1 MVYAYPVPDYFKNK
15 ISSMIRFIFSAVF
28 FFFFSLSI
36 SAQDTREELEK
47 QRAKLKKEMEATQKL
62 LNNNKMKT
70 KENLVQWKLIN
81 DKLNL
86 QNRLIENI
94 GKDINILDN
103 NINNNQREINRY
115 NKLLDTLKEEYAK
128 SMVYAYKHRNNYDF
142 LSFVFSAASF
152 NDAIKRVAYLKYYR
166 DYREKQGE
174 NILRTQ
180 ELRRQKL
187 NELGTIKEKKNEV
200 LQIKDKEAAA
210 LETQK
215 LEKDRIVND
224 LKKEGK
230 QLNNQLAA
238 FKKQNAKVEKAIAAA
253 IKKATDDA
261 RKAALKKSNEEEAAR
276 LAALKNKAPEKT
288 STTVKTSAEKNS
300 PKNTEPVK
308 SPENILLN
316 AENRVLNENF
326 KKNKGILPWPVD
338 KGIPI
343 LHFGNNVLQSGAT
356 INMTGITVATD
367 IGSSV
372 KAIFDGTVSSV
383 VFIED
388 MQVVIVQ
395 HGEYFSTYSNLGSVS
410 VKMGQI
416 VKAGQ
421 VIGRAAANLDGIG
434 AIDLYIND
442 AKGNNTDPEKW
453 LKSSR

>member
-1 MVYAYPVPDYFKNK
+1 
-15 ISSMIRFIFSAVF
+15 MIRIFFSVTIFS
-28 FFFFSLSI
+28 FFSLSLL
-36 SAQDTREELEK
+36 AQDTREELEK
-47 QRAKLKKEMEATQKL
+47 QRTKLKKEMEETQKL
-62 LNNNKMKT
+62 LNNNKLKT

-86 QNRLIENI
+86 QNRLIDNI
-94 GKDINILDN
+94 SRDINLLDN
-103 NINNNQREINRY
+103 SINTNQREINRY

-128 SMVYAYKHRNNYDF
+128 SMVYAYKNRNNYDF
-142 LSFVFSAASF
+142 LSFVFAAGSF

-187 NELGTIKEKKNEV
+187 NELGSIKEKKSEV
-200 LQIKDKEAAA
+200 LQIKDKEAAI
-210 LETQK
+210 LESQK
-215 LEKDRIVND
+215 IEKDKIVND

-261 RKAALKKSNEEEAAR
+261 RKAALKKSNDEEAAR
-276 LAALKNKAPEKT
+276 LAALKNKTPDK
-288 STTVKTSAEKNS
+288 SSA
-300 PKNTEPVK
+300 PVK
-308 SPENILLN
+308 SNNEKMPPRSNDPVKAPESVLLN
-316 AENRVLNENF
+316 AENTRVNESF
-326 KKNKGILPWPVD
+326 KKSKGILPWPVD
-338 KGIPI
+338 KGVMI
-343 LHFGNNVLQSGAT
+343 LHYGNNVLQSGAV

-367 IGSSV
+367 IGSNV
-372 KAIFDGTVSSV
+372 KAIFDGVVSSV

-395 HGEYFSTYSNLGSVS
+395 HGEFFSTYSNLGSVS
-410 VKMGQI
+410 VKNGQS
-416 VKAGQ
+416 VKTGQ
-421 VIGRAAANLDGIG
+421 VIGKAAANLDGIG

-453 LKSSR
+453 LK

>member
-1 MVYAYPVPDYFKNK
+1 
-15 ISSMIRFIFSAVF
+15 MIRFFFTVAIFS
-28 FFFFSLSI
+28 FFSLSVF
-36 SAQDTREELEK
+36 AQETREELEK
-47 QRAKLKKEMEATQKL
+47 QRAKLKKEMEETQKL
-62 LNNNKMKT
+62 LNGNKAKT

-128 SMVYAYKHRNNYDF
+128 SMVYAYKNRNSYDF
-142 LSFVFSAASF
+142 LSFIFSAASF

-200 LQIKDKEAAA
+200 LEIKDKEAAA

-215 LEKDRIVND
+215 VEKDKIVND
-224 LKKEGK
+224 LKKQGK
-230 QLNNQLAA
+230 QLNDQLAA

-253 IKKATDDA
+253 IKKARDA
-261 RKAALKKSNEEEAAR
+261 AREAAIKKAKDDEKAR
-276 LAALKNKAPEKT
+276 LEALKNNVP
-288 STTVKTSAEKNS
+288 VKN
-300 PKNTEPVK
+300 NTEKVNTIKTNKKVDPVR
-308 SPENILLN
+308 PPDIELN
-316 AENRVLNENF
+316 AENRVLNEKF
-326 KKNKGILPWPVD
+326 KINKGILPWPVD
-338 KGIPI
+338 KGITI
-343 LHFGNNVLQSGAT
+343 LHYGRNVLQSGT
-356 INMTGITVATD
+356 VIDVTGITVATD
-367 IGSSV
+367 IGSNV
-372 KAIFDGTVSSV
+372 KAIFDGLVTSV

-388 MQVVIVQ
+388 MQVVILQ

-410 VKMGQI
+410 VKTGQNVKTGQI
-416 VKAGQ
+416 
-421 VIGRAAANLDGIG
+421 IGKAAANLDGTG

-442 AKGNNTDPEKW
+442 AKGNNIDPEKW
-453 LKSSR
+453 LKR